1 MGSATWGLC
10 FSHVCVVSIQNSLA
24 HGGHPMN
31 DGHISNVCL
40 TPKSPNHC
48 AFQSSKCPYDKVIQ
62 QKYSFSGGAVKSMM
76 FFSCDLHTLIL
87 ARFAITSRT
96 GPGTEQ
102 VLNKYLSVG
111 RQRREGRGE
120 EKREGGLLKRPSEK
134 QSFALWGG

>member
-1 MGSATWGLC
+1 M
-10 FSHVCVVSIQNSLA
+10 
-24 HGGHPMN
+24 
-31 DGHISNVCL
+31 
-40 TPKSPNHC
+40 
-48 AFQSSKCPYDKVIQ
+48 
-62 QKYSFSGGAVKSMM
+62 KSMM